1 MKKLTLFI
9 KIHDMHLVL
18 APLNSLSLPINFSIM
33 KVITKKYE
41 LKKKKYISVATLS
54 LIKKEWL
61 YGVPCV
67 VLIALS
73 FIITSWFWT
82 FFLIGFLVPV
92 LYIGFWMIQFAGFTQ
107 HEMGKMF
114 FYKMNYEID
123 GRQFL
128 LKMDAK
134 HGMPLEWKSFK
145 KAFKTKKGFVLTM
158 SKAQFIYLPFTIFK
172 KENDIKL
179 ISTILN
185 RKNLLK

>member
-1 MKKLTLFI
+1 
-9 KIHDMHLVL
+9 
-18 APLNSLSLPINFSIM
+18 M

-41 LKKKKYISVATLS
+41 LEKKKYISVATIAL
-54 LIKKEWL
+54 LKKEWF
-61 YGVPCV
+61 YGIPCI
-67 VLIALS
+67 VLLALS
-73 FIITSWFWT
+73 FIVTSWFWT
-82 FFLIGFLVPV
+82 FFLIGFLVPL
-92 LYIGFWMIQFAGFTQ
+92 LYVGFWMIQFAGFTQ

-134 HGMPLEWKSFK
+134 HGMPIEWKSFK
-145 KAFKTKKGFVLTM
+145 KAFKTKSGFILTM
-158 SKAQFIYLPFTIFK
+158 SKAQFIYLPFSIFK